1 MRSLTSSDDDPLFD
15 LGGSS
20 MANGNVEMAALS
32 RKKAFIPLTYMAEE
46 CEPVRRHNNVEQVIL
61 IVKLVASFVEA
72 DHVGIPKSNLSRK
85 GQP

>member
-1 MRSLTSSDDDPLFD
+1 MRSLTSSDDDPFFD

-32 RKKAFIPLTYMAEE
+32 RKKALVPSTYMAEE

-72 DHVGIPKSNLSRK
+72 DHVAIPMSNL
-85 GQP
+85 